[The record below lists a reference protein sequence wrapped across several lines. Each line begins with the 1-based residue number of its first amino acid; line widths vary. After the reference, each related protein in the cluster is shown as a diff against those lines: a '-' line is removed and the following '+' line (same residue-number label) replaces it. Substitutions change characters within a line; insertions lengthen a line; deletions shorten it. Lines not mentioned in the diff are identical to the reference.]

1 MKPSEYLFNEDFM
14 ILNDDYKLKVINKLD
29 KRFIDREE
37 LKDKINKQIKEVKDI
52 RDYPYSYKFLDTNQ
66 KKNLELECNYKIE
79 AKEEILELIKWK
91 QLK

>member
-79 AKEEILELIKWK
+79 AKEEILELIK
-91 QLK
+91 

>member
-37 LKDKINKQIKEVKDI
+37 LKAKINKKLKHN
-52 RDYPYSYKFLDTNQ
+52 PY
-66 KKNLELECNYKIE
+66 KNDMCIAVYNGTLK
-79 AKEEILELIKWK
+79 EILEI
-91 QLK
+91 LK

>member
-37 LKDKINKQIKEVKDI
+37 LKLDIIDKFGNIKVYGLSQRYIKEI
-52 RDYPYSYKFLDTNQ
+52 RNL
-66 KKNLELECNYKIE
+66 KK
-79 AKEEILELIKWK
+79 EILELLKWS
-91 QLK
+91 QIESI